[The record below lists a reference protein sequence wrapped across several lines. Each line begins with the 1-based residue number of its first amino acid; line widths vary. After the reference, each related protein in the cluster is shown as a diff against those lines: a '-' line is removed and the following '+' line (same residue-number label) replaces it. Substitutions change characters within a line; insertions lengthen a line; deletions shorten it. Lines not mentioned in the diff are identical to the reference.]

1 DNRRLL
7 LPEDWADIPPFRKDF
22 KIKGR

>member
-1 DNRRLL
+1 MRRLL